1 MKSVVIGAKPMS
13 QRKTIDNLSII
24 LTGLCL
30 EWGLDLDNVRAVIT
44 DNGANIV
51 GACKN
56 VFGASKH
63 ISCLAN
69 NLNIVITNALDLYK
83 SSKDDDPQPLPHNED
98 SDDDELYDDDAADSA
113 AKTQQFKGTIK
124 KIKKIVGFLR
134 RSERAS
140 EELKELQMNEWKK
153 QESECLKLIQ
163 EVRTRWNSLFEM
175 LQRFLQLR
183 EFIVR
188 VLAKVSREK
197 SSKEKPPQMITLDE
211 EEIAREVRDLLKPAW
226 QVTLEICSE
235 KSITLSK
242 CIPLVALLRKVSDTL
257 YIEFPGPDLQK
268 LRFCYFLF
276 FPGHKFI

>member
-63 ISCLAN
+63 ISCLAH
-69 NLNIVITNALDLYK
+69 NLNIVVTNALGLYK
-83 SSKDDDPQPLPHNED
+83 SSKDDNPQPLPELPDNED
-98 SDDDELYDDDAADSA
+98 SDDDELHDDDIADSA
-113 AKTQQFKGTIK
+113 AEIQPFKGTIK
-124 KIKKIVGFLR
+124 KIKKIVGFFKR
-134 RSERAS
+134 CERAS
-140 EELKELQMNEWKK
+140 EELKELQMKEWQKR
-153 QESECLKLIQ
+153 ESECLKLFQ

-175 LQRFLQLR
+175 LQRFLQLC
-183 EFIVR
+183 EFIGR

-197 SSKEKPPQMITLDE
+197 LSKEKPPQMITLDE
-211 EEIAREVRDLLKPAW
+211 EEMAREVRDLLKPAW
-226 QVTLEICSE
+226 QVTQEICSE
-235 KSITLSK
+235 KSVTLSK
-242 CIPLVALLRKVSDTL
+242 CIPLVALLRKVSDT
-257 YIEFPGPDLQK
+257 
-268 LRFCYFLF
+268 
-276 FPGHKFI
+276 FIY